1 MLCHSCSRLHCECFQ
16 CEWHEIGEFIKL
28 LNNNEEIFMLFLD
41 QLFIMCLLYYTWF
54 AWLKSPLLQ
63 EHSFDLQKNNFPT
76 IPFLPL
82 AWKSCMHNRFVSLV
96 KMQCLV
102 FLFGTWCLLLKGHS
116 WNSVLC
122 DKPKGCF
129 KKPKN
134 KEYWVFFTVSV
145 VSWSACL
152 QHV

>member
-1 MLCHSCSRLHCECFQ
+1 MRSVSSSNYWITAKKFLCFFRSTFNHVS
-16 CEWHEIGEFIKL
+16 IV
-28 LNNNEEIFMLFLD
+28 
-41 QLFIMCLLYYTWF
+41 LYLVCMIEV
-54 AWLKSPLLQ
+54 ALVQ

-82 AWKSCMHNRFVSLV
+82 AWKSCVHNRFVSLV

-116 WNSVLC
+116 WKSVLC

-134 KEYWVFFTVSV
+134 KEYWFFFYCFCSFLE
-145 VSWSACL
+145 CL
-152 QHV
+152 PTTCLKVLLINLQDVLHLVRVTK

>member
-1 MLCHSCSRLHCECFQ
+1 MRSVSSSNYWITAKKFLCFFRSAF
-16 CEWHEIGEFIKL
+16 FT
-28 LNNNEEIFMLFLD
+28 
-41 QLFIMCLLYYTWF
+41 CLLYYTWF

-116 WNSVLC
+116 WKSVLC

-134 KEYWVFFTVSV
+134 KEYWFFY
-145 VSWSACL
+145 CL
-152 QHV
+152 CSFLECLPTTCLKVLLINLQDVLHLVRVTK

>member
-1 MLCHSCSRLHCECFQ
+1 
-16 CEWHEIGEFIKL
+16 
-28 LNNNEEIFMLFLD
+28 
-41 QLFIMCLLYYTWF
+41 MCLLYYTWF

-102 FLFGTWCLLLKGHS
+102 FLFGTWGLLLKGHS
-116 WNSVLC
+116 WNSVLWQTQGLLE
-122 DKPKGCF
+122 KT
-129 KKPKN
+129 KKQGILS
-134 KEYWVFFTVSV
+134 FFY
-145 VSWSACL
+145 CL
-152 QHV
+152 CSFLECLPTTCLKVLWINLQDVLHLVRVTK